1 MPIRRKDRKGQI
13 YWYGK
18 ITLSTGK
25 RVEKRC
31 ESKREAQEWE
41 VLARSRAENFKETD
55 TISLAYLAERHL
67 DHVKTRLSSKSYEEK
82 CRIFRRLFRTI
93 PATTLV
99 SKVTYG
105 RMETFLDQISKEKSG
120 HRANKYRVH
129 LVRAYNWGIRAV
141 GLPSPNPWLVERYKE
156 VKSPRYVPTEEDF
169 WNVYNHASDDEKR
182 ILLMFLH
189 SAGRMQEVYTLK
201 WEDVDVENLRFRL
214 WTNKR
219 KGGREF
225 DWIPMTDDLL
235 VTMRTQRLKTGFHEY
250 VFINPRSGTN
260 YKCHDHLMKRLCE
273 TAGVKRFG
281 FHAIRH
287 LSASILD
294 NAGVPLSA
302 IQAILRHK
310 SSHTTARYLHSL
322 TGTKVALNEAFGKSK
337 TRANVTPMKKA
348 QEVAAS

>member
-1 MPIRRKDRKGQI
+1 MPIRRKDRKGQT

-18 ITLSTGK
+18 ITLPTGK

-41 VLARSRAENFKETD
+41 VLARSRADSFNETD
-55 TISLAYLAERHL
+55 TVSLAYLAEKHL
-67 DHVKTRLSSKSYEEK
+67 DHVQIRLSQKSYEEK
-82 CRIFRRLFRTI
+82 CRIFRRLFETI
-93 PATTLV
+93 PPTIEV
-99 SKVTYG
+99 SKVTYA
-105 RMETFLDQISKEKSG
+105 RMESFLDRISKEKSG

-129 LVRAYNWGIRAV
+129 LVRAYNWGLRAL
-141 GLPSPNPWLVERYKE
+141 GLPSPNPWLIERYKE
-156 VKSPRYVPTEEDF
+156 IKSPRYVPSEDDF
-169 WNVYNHASDDEKR
+169 WKVYDHSCEDEKR
-182 ILLMFLH
+182 ILLTFLH

-201 WEDVDVENLRFRL
+201 WEEVDFENQRFRL

-225 DWIPMTDDLL
+225 DWLPMTDDLL
-235 VTMRTQRLKTGFHEY
+235 LTMRTQRIKTGFQEY
-250 VFINPRSGTN
+250 VFINPRTGT
-260 YKCHDHLMKRLCE
+260 YFKCHDHLMNRLCDK
-273 TAGVKRFG
+273 AGVKRFG

-294 NAGVPLSA
+294 SAGVPLSA

-322 TGTKVALNEAFGKSK
+322 TGTKVALNEAFGKS
-337 TRANVTPMKKA
+337 RNRVGVTPMKKA
-348 QEVAAS
+348 QEAAAS